1 MSLVQGLL
9 TRVQDVRGQTFVEY
23 GLVLAVVV
31 VGVLLTA
38 TWTGLGTM
46 LQAAM
51 SAVAGA
57 V

>member
-1 MSLVQGLL
+1 MLIVHRLFAS
-9 TRVQDVRGQTFVEY
+9 VRDGQGQTFVEY
-23 GLVLAVVV
+23 ALVLAVVV
-31 VGVLLTA
+31 VGVLLTV
-38 TWTGLGTM
+38 TWTGLAGV

>member
-1 MSLVQGLL
+1 LAQGLL
-9 TRVQDVRGQTFVEY
+9 TRLQDARGQTFVEY

>member
-1 MSLVQGLL
+1 MTLLKRWLVDEL
-9 TRVQDVRGQTFVEY
+9 VGQTLVEY
-23 GLVLAVVV
+23 ALLLGVVV
-31 VGVLLTA
+31 VGVLLVT
-38 TWTGLGTM
+38 TWTGLAAV

>member
-1 MSLVQGLL
+1 MLIVHRLFACARDGQ
-9 TRVQDVRGQTFVEY
+9 GQTFVEY
-23 GLVLAVVV
+23 ALVLAVVV

-38 TWTGLGTM
+38 TWTGLAGV

-51 SAVAGA
+51 NAVAGA

>member
-1 MSLVQGLL
+1 MSRTKRSLL
-9 TRVQDVRGQTFVEY
+9 QEAGQTFMEY
-23 GLVLAVVV
+23 ALLLAVVV

-38 TWTGLGTM
+38 TWTSLATV

>member
-1 MSLVQGLL
+1 MSLAQGLL
-9 TRVQDVRGQTFVEY
+9 TRLQDARGQTFVEY